1 MKRKN
6 AQIIFMS
13 IALSAAV
20 VLFWQYT
27 EYDWSGYAGLALVI
41 GGITALFAAYRFLL
55 AFLGKAEINKEKD
68 GFPVLHP
75 LSKPEVSGIISFMFE
90 LPVEGMVHFE
100 LQDMAQNRV
109 KIVCEGMY
117 SAGSHIVA
125 LDTSALTQGV
135 YYCQFKANKYLT
147 TRKIIVNSGV

>member
-1 MKRKN
+1 MKKKN

-13 IALSAAV
+13 VALSAAV

-55 AFLGKAEINKEKD
+55 AFLGRQEIKKEKD
-68 GFPVLHP
+68 GYPVLHP
-75 LSKPEVSGIISFMFE
+75 LSSTEVNGKVSFMFE
-90 LPVEGMVHFE
+90 LPIEGTVHFE
-100 LQDMAQNRV
+100 VQDMAQNSIKV
-109 KIVCEGMY
+109 ICEGVFA
-117 SAGSHIVA
+117 AGAHIIE
-125 LDTSALTQGV
+125 LDTTALNKGV

-147 TRKIIVNSGV
+147 TRKIFVNPAL